1 MYYNGDL
8 NYNGHYSSEYGLIIT
23 EVPQITHS
31 EIQGNT
37 YDVPNRDGLLYD
49 ANTKRGMASIKVR
62 FALKNHDYR
71 YQLRQI
77 RSWLSGRGR
86 LTISDAPDSFYEV
99 KRINLSESQLI
110 VTLGYIEAEFII
122 EPYEYLWAYAKSK
135 EAVEMTIAGAT
146 SYACEFKN
154 VPDIAYPKIEIGTGN
169 YVGLLIGKIE
179 HDGYHP
185 KVSILFDKI
194 TGTAVLDAK
203 RKICYDKGTGELI
216 QFSFSQGGWDDLVL
230 DSGNWLIEFQAPNS
244 RVTLNGGYVI

>member
-8 NYNGHYSSEYGLIIT
+8 NYNGHYSSDFGLIIT

-49 ANTKRGMASIKVR
+49 ANTKRSMASIKVR

-71 YQLRQI
+71 YQLRQV
-77 RSWLSGRGR
+77 RRWLSGRGR

-122 EPYEYLWAYAKSK
+122 EPYEYLWAYDKNK
-135 EAVEMTIAGAT
+135 AVENGEEYT
-146 SYACEFKN
+146 FKIDT
-154 VPDIAYPKIEIGTGN
+154 DIAYPLFEFDCTQSTFVFTSDDKQAFIEFSG
-169 YVGLLIGKIE
+169 
-179 HDGYHP
+179 
-185 KVSILFDKI
+185 I
-194 TGTAVLDAK
+194 TAPVVIDSK
-203 RKICYDKGTGELI
+203 RKIIYNKNTRELI
-216 QFSFSQGGWDDLVL
+216 NAEWIAGDFDSFKITR
-230 DSGNWLIEFQAPNS
+230 GNINTLLIDAENIQLKI
-244 RVTLNGGYVI
+244 RGGYII